1 MSWTRRGKWHRLL
14 LFVASQVIILGGVV
28 WATTVRW
35 EDRQAARSVPPLR
48 ERAFKLTPLHDCP
61 WMVTE
66 EQLEAS
72 LRKVYPRFR
81 GPEPKMNYVDHAFR
95 IWGPDAQF
103 DDPEAL
109 SGAEMRDLLLN
120 HVAFAKVWPNNPPFL
135 LKTKTG
141 PTIRYKEG
149 RETASHIDH
158 SLASISETGI
168 PRDYPVRTSEE
179 DTTFGELM
187 QTSLRNFSLDE
198 MEYEWSS
205 LAYALFLPPV
215 KSWYTTEGQE
225 LNWDR
230 IADRLMREA
239 PDQGVCFSQHR
250 HHALVAVLRVHDEL
264 GPLLSPAGR
273 KRVVAYLTAVS
284 SLLVQSQ
291 HERGFWDDHWYAGK
305 PPATTH
311 ADEALSGDT
320 LTNRLVATGHT
331 MEWLALAPEE
341 ILPPRENLTRAA
353 QWIVRTLEQF
363 DVEQIKGQ
371 YAFASH
377 AADALALW
385 RKTTPTEFM
394 KSRLQKRQETP
405 VSSTDNR

>member
-1 MSWTRRGKWHRLL
+1 MTGTRIGKWRRIL
-14 LFVASQVIILGGVV
+14 LFVASQAIILGGVV
-28 WATTVRW
+28 WATTQRW
-35 EDRQAARSVPPLR
+35 EHRQEVRALPPLR

-61 WMVTE
+61 WMVTD

-95 IWGPDAQF
+95 MWGPDALF

-109 SGAEMRDLLLN
+109 SGAELRDLLLN
-120 HVAFAKVWPNNPPFL
+120 HDEFAKVWPNNPPFL
-135 LKTKTG
+135 VKTKTG
-141 PTIRYKEG
+141 PSIRYKEG

-168 PRDYPVRTSEE
+168 SRDYPVRTSEE
-179 DTTFGELM
+179 DTTFGELVR
-187 QTSLRNFSLDE
+187 TSLRDFSLDE
-198 MEYEWSS
+198 MEYEWST

-239 PDQGVCFSQHR
+239 VDQGVCFSQHR
-250 HHALVAVLRVHDEL
+250 HHSLVAVLRAHDEV
-264 GPLLSPAGR
+264 GPILSPTGR
-273 KRVVAYLTAVS
+273 KRVIGYLTAVS
-284 SLLVQSQ
+284 RLLVRSQ
-291 HERGFWDDHWYAGK
+291 HERGYWDDQWYAGK
-305 PPATTH
+305 QATTH
-311 ADEALSGDT
+311 ADDALTGDT

-341 ILPPRENLTRAA
+341 VLPPRENLTRAA
-353 QWIVRTLEQF
+353 QWIVRTLEQL
-363 DVEQIKGQ
+363 DIEQIKNQ

-385 RKTTPTEFM
+385 RKTTPAEFM
-394 KSRLQKRQETP
+394 KPRLRKQQEQSQT
-405 VSSTDNR
+405 STDSE